1 MTPGDHFL
9 SFINQ
14 YKMSHFQEIVLTTVS
29 VFEPGR
35 DFATLSRFLFECRTK
50 INHPR
55 HHVATKFE
63 MSRV

>member
-1 MTPGDHFL
+1 MVMWTNTH
-9 SFINQ
+9 SA
-14 YKMSHFQEIVLTTVS
+14 

-55 HHVATKFE
+55 HHVAKN
-63 MSRV
+63 MKCRVSELGTGRLCVISNTCAC

>member
-1 MTPGDHFL
+1 MIGVQQIDRVVEVVEESL
-9 SFINQ
+9 KGN
-14 YKMSHFQEIVLTTVS
+14 S

-35 DFATLSRFLFECRTK
+35 DFATLLRFLFECRTK

-55 HHVATKFE
+55 HHVATKYE